1 MCNTHHQSEYL
12 ADDIDD
18 ADGLALEMTISW
30 WALAVPVRQVTTCIQ
45 IEQSLEASDVILDD
59 CEVLVLHS
67 AADLDHA
74 ANNNRQKLN
83 SRNQQQNDS
92 REWCCEIVDSR

>member
-1 MCNTHHQSEYL
+1 MSNTNHQSEYL

-18 ADGLALEMTISW
+18 ANGFALEMTIGG

-45 IEQSLEASDVILDD
+45 IEQSLQASDVILDD

-74 ANNNRQKLN
+74 ANNHMQKLN
-83 SRNQQQNDS
+83 SIHQ
-92 REWCCEIVDSR
+92 